1 MNASVDSMT
10 ALEIDIALQKK
21 AQEMTEH
28 TRNSNYMEAENCR
41 VSVDQLKRDYD
52 ARLFYELHQKQ
63 IKEKEEI

>member
-10 ALEIDIALQKK
+10 AQEIDIALQKK

-41 VSVDQLKRDYD
+41 VSVDQLKKDYD
-52 ARLFYELHQKQ
+52 ARLFY
-63 IKEKEEI
+63 